1 MLIEQASALLGELRG
16 IRLALTWA
24 AGLLV
29 LSTIL
34 AAVRTFFVV
43 RRTIDRQLDDLFTQ
57 DAQTLFEKNDLENLI
72 AECRNRLKARPNHA
86 YARWYL
92 ARALLLREQWRL
104 ASDELAVLREKYPD
118 WANSIAPLANEA
130 RRKMEDAERSPV

>member
-1 MLIEQASALLGELRG
+1 MSTEQASALLGELHN
-16 IRLALTWA
+16 IRLAVTWA

-29 LSTIL
+29 LSTIF

-43 RRTIDRQLDDLFTQ
+43 RRTIDRQLDDLFRQ
-57 DAQTLFEKNDLENLI
+57 DAQTLLEKNDLEKLI
-72 AECRNRLKARPNHA
+72 AQCRDHLTVRPNHA

-92 ARALLLREQWRL
+92 ARALLLREEWRL
-104 ASDELAVLREKYPD
+104 ASEELAVLREKYPD

-130 RRKMEDAERSPV
+130 RRKIEGADRSPV